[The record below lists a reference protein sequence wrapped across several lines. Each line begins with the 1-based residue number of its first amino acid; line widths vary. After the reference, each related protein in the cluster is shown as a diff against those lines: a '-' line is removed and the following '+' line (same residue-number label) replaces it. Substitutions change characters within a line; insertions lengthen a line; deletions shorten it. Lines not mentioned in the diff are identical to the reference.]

1 MKTHK
6 SDILDEFFKEK
17 DSLLE
22 KKVAFKMRIAA
33 RIDDALKAKRMR
45 KKELAQLM
53 GKTSSEISKWLSGT
67 QNFTIETLIEIEHY
81 LNVELINPQIKY
93 CNPCNAKIVAAAC
106 V

>member
-1 MKTHK
+1 MEKYK

-33 RIDDALKAKRMR
+33 RIDDALKAKGMQ

-53 GKTSSEISKWLSGT
+53 GKANSEISKWLSGT
-67 QNFTIETLIEIEHY
+67 QNFTIDTLIEIEHF
-81 LNVELINPQIKY
+81 LNVNLLSDVKY
-93 CNPCNAKIVAAAC
+93 CNPCNAKWVTAAC
-106 V
+106 G